1 MLKSLLVKDYMSETL
16 IRFKPETEV
25 FEAADK
31 LIEYKL
37 TGAPVVDEHQRVIG
51 FLSEKDCLKTI
62 LSAAYLSDHGATV
75 RDLMMSPVKTVDPE
89 DSIVEV
95 AEKFFKDNCR
105 MYPVLDEEVLVGFIS
120 RRDILRALE
129 VISTPERSS

>member
-1 MLKSLLVKDYMSETL
+1 
-16 IRFKPETEV
+16 
-25 FEAADK
+25 
-31 LIEYKL
+31 
-37 TGAPVVDEHQRVIG
+37 
-51 FLSEKDCLKTI
+51 